1 MVNPYESF
9 QLKVISIYV
18 EHPDIK
24 EVWNILDN
32 RRTIRRLSL
41 NIETNESP
49 LNLFIMGKSRVG
61 KTQAMKRYAA
71 ANPSYILIENEEE
84 KDIVPV
90 AYVLLPEPFTKKG
103 FYLRIIKALGAPRMD
118 ESKTV
123 EFLQDK
129 AFGLIKKQKV
139 EMIILDELDYILTS
153 THVSKKV
160 AMELIKDLSNSTN
173 VAVVCVGTTATDE
186 LRTINAQIMGRFP
199 PRTLKHFS
207 ECDDSF
213 IDLLKLIDEKLG
225 VQDIFQF
232 AKEGSKLPI
241 LLHRMCSGLVGW
253 LVPIITE
260 TFQLVGV
267 FESDFN
273 DFSILKKIDGHVL
286 LKARQNVIGEMTE
299 EDINKIL
306 NK

>member
-1 MVNPYESF
+1 MESPFVSF
-9 QLKVISIYV
+9 QLKVISLYV
-18 EHPDIK
+18 EHPDVK
-24 EVWNILDN
+24 EIWNILDN
-32 RRTIRRLSL
+32 RRIYRRLSL

-71 ANPSYILIENEEE
+71 ANPPYFIIEDDEE

-103 FYLRIIKALGAPRMD
+103 FYLKVIKALGAPRMD
-118 ESKTV
+118 EKRTV

-129 AFGLIKKQKV
+129 AYGLIKKQKV

-153 THVSKKV
+153 SHVSKRE

-173 VAVVCVGTTATDE
+173 VAVVCVGTTATDD

-199 PRTLKHFS
+199 PRTLKHFPV
-207 ECDDSF
+207 CDNSF
-213 IDLLKLIDEKLG
+213 IKILELVDEKLG
-225 VQDIFQF
+225 VQDVFQL
-232 AKEGSKLPI
+232 AKKGSNIPL
-241 LLHRMCSGLVGW
+241 LLHKLSSGLVGW

-260 TFQLVGV
+260 AFQLVGV
-267 FESDFN
+267 FDSNFN
-273 DFSILKKIDGHVL
+273 DFSILKRIDGTVL
-286 LKARQNVIGEMTE
+286 LKARQNVIGEMTD